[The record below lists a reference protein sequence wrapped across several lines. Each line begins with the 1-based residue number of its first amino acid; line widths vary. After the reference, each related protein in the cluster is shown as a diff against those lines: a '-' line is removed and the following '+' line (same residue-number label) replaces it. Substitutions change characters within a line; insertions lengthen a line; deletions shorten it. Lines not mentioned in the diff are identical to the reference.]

1 MGKDILMFGN
11 VEIEKSKFH
20 RHKSSVPLRDV
31 NIE

>member
-11 VEIEKSKFH
+11 VEIEKRKLH

-31 NIE
+31 DIE